1 MCLVISRHSIHPR
14 CRKLRFREFEKRNIT
29 DRGDRQTFL
38 LECEDAEKK
47 SHEEWIPS
55 NLSSDLSSSSG
66 RSDEPKRKEPE
77 LVVYETLSQLAREHG
92 QFQADNYLDR
102 KLEKYEKLNGITKT
116 RRKDKFQEERKE
128 ERKEEEEEEEESE
141 KKEKPARNPKS
152 G

>member
-1 MCLVISRHSIHPR
+1 M
-14 CRKLRFREFEKRNIT
+14 
-29 DRGDRQTFL
+29 
-38 LECEDAEKK
+38 
-47 SHEEWIPS
+47 
-55 NLSSDLSSSSG
+55 
-66 RSDEPKRKEPE
+66 
-77 LVVYETLSQLAREHG
+77 AREHG